1 MILIFKTALCSAYMV
16 NCSAPDK
23 PALLECLS
31 PVFEVSDI
39 CNSTVDGGLP
49 VKPVSSCNLDICT
62 VSFNIQNC
70 NPFNPYLHFARDIKI
85 FLGRPA
91 EIKAIVSK
99 SLMATMC
106 EWELLDITS
115 DKATENDINS
125 DGLCADEFKFH
136 IRLRC
141 RATKYMVNVLF
152 LSCFPH
158 SVDRSAFKM
167 TLILS
172 YTVFPL
178 IMNDLL
184 PGTGNTIPLI
194 CVFFSICL
202 PLMVASLR
210 QINPIT
216 NLLCGSADFSPVLHW
231 IRVLTQFLGFLVSMA
246 PMNKKSRA
254 SEIDLKTTTAVENIE
269 DYEGPQEKNGPAVED
284 GAVQELK
291 KGGKD
296 LQDIHRQVNQ
306 GSEDWMQCCSL
317 KVRPSK
323 LLLIF
328 ISLLMHAQYS
338 STILNCSNPDTPSVL
353 EALSPVFNLNAIRPV
368 VNITTVTN
376 VGLFLTVFGILG
388 VDEKAQLLT
397 TFLWPDIQWENE
409 FTKWDPENCGTTRIS
424 IPRTNLWVPDI
435 VINEIM
441 DENTAPNVPYT
452 YVLSNGI
459 VSDSQP
465 VKAVTSCRLDI
476 YLFPFDIQNCTLTFN
491 SFTLKSNALQLY
503 LTETPERMFEY
514 SKSRMETMGEW
525 ELIGITAKKYTL
537 PSTASGFYDEIR
549 FHISLRRQAMLY
561 VVNLLLPSC
570 FLITV
575 DLFSFILPPN
585 EVDRSLFKMT
595 LILGYTVFLL
605 IMNDLLPV
613 TGNAI
618 PLINVFLSMCLT
630 MMVGSLLETIVVTS
644 FLHGSSNYSR
654 APRWIR
660 VLFLKILGRLV
671 CLPPKPRDRNDTVIQ
686 NPVTQEMPIY
696 SPVTEESKTL
706 EQKGP
711 LGEDKTLQELR
722 SLGRGLQA
730 IHLQLEKHLSKSLST
745 EEWIQIGLIIDRLL
759 FILYIIFITVSFITI
774 IIIWVVSYNAA

>member
-1 MILIFKTALCSAYMV
+1 
-16 NCSAPDK
+16 
-23 PALLECLS
+23 
-31 PVFEVSDI
+31 
-39 CNSTVDGGLP
+39 
-49 VKPVSSCNLDICT
+49 
-62 VSFNIQNC
+62 
-70 NPFNPYLHFARDIKI
+70 
-85 FLGRPA
+85 
-91 EIKAIVSK
+91 
-99 SLMATMC
+99 
-106 EWELLDITS
+106 
-115 DKATENDINS
+115 
-125 DGLCADEFKFH
+125 
-136 IRLRC
+136 
-141 RATKYMVNVLF
+141 
-152 LSCFPH
+152 
-158 SVDRSAFKM
+158 
-167 TLILS
+167 
-172 YTVFPL
+172 
-178 IMNDLL
+178 
-184 PGTGNTIPLI
+184 
-194 CVFFSICL
+194 
-202 PLMVASLR
+202 MVASR
-210 QINPIT
+210 FYIVFMFT
-216 NLLCGSADFSPVLHW
+216 SAWFVL
-231 IRVLTQFLGFLVSMA
+231 Q
-246 PMNKKSRA
+246 
-254 SEIDLKTTTAVENIE
+254 
-269 DYEGPQEKNGPAVED
+269 
-284 GAVQELK
+284 
-291 KGGKD
+291 
-296 LQDIHRQVNQ
+296 
-306 GSEDWMQCCSL
+306 
-317 KVRPSK
+317 
-323 LLLIF
+323 
-328 ISLLMHAQYS
+328 
-338 STILNCSNPDTPSVL
+338 
-353 EALSPVFNLNAIRPV
+353 
-368 VNITTVTN
+368 
-376 VGLFLTVFGILG
+376 
-388 VDEKAQLLT
+388 
-397 TFLWPDIQWENE
+397 QWENE

-491 SFTLKSNALQLY
+491 SFTLKSKFMRIFHK
-503 LTETPERMFEY
+503 RMFEY
-514 SKSRMETMGEW
+514 SKSRMATMGEW

-537 PSTASGFYDEIR
+537 PSTASVLTLLQ
-549 FHISLRRQAMLY
+549 ISLRRQAMLY

-686 NPVTQEMPIY
+686 NPVTQE
-696 SPVTEESKTL
+696 ESKTL
-706 EQKGP
+706 EKKGP

>member
-1 MILIFKTALCSAYMV
+1 
-16 NCSAPDK
+16 
-23 PALLECLS
+23 
-31 PVFEVSDI
+31 
-39 CNSTVDGGLP
+39 
-49 VKPVSSCNLDICT
+49 
-62 VSFNIQNC
+62 
-70 NPFNPYLHFARDIKI
+70 
-85 FLGRPA
+85 
-91 EIKAIVSK
+91 
-99 SLMATMC
+99 
-106 EWELLDITS
+106 
-115 DKATENDINS
+115 
-125 DGLCADEFKFH
+125 
-136 IRLRC
+136 
-141 RATKYMVNVLF
+141 
-152 LSCFPH
+152 
-158 SVDRSAFKM
+158 
-167 TLILS
+167 
-172 YTVFPL
+172 
-178 IMNDLL
+178 
-184 PGTGNTIPLI
+184 
-194 CVFFSICL
+194 
-202 PLMVASLR
+202 
-210 QINPIT
+210 
-216 NLLCGSADFSPVLHW
+216 
-231 IRVLTQFLGFLVSMA
+231 
-246 PMNKKSRA
+246 
-254 SEIDLKTTTAVENIE
+254 
-269 DYEGPQEKNGPAVED
+269 
-284 GAVQELK
+284 
-291 KGGKD
+291 
-296 LQDIHRQVNQ
+296 
-306 GSEDWMQCCSL
+306 
-317 KVRPSK
+317 
-323 LLLIF
+323 
-328 ISLLMHAQYS
+328 
-338 STILNCSNPDTPSVL
+338 
-353 EALSPVFNLNAIRPV
+353 NLNAIRPV

-376 VGLFLTVFGILG
+376 VGLFLTVFASRFYIVFMFTSAWFVL
-388 VDEKAQLLT
+388 Q
-397 TFLWPDIQWENE
+397 QWENE

-424 IPRTNLWVPDI
+424 ISRTNLWVPDI

-491 SFTLKSNALQLY
+491 SFTLKSKFMRIY
-503 LTETPERMFEY
+503 HKRMFEY
-514 SKSRMETMGEW
+514 SKSRMATMGEW

-660 VLFLKILGRLV
+660 VLFLKILGRL
-671 CLPPKPRDRNDTVIQ
+671 
-686 NPVTQEMPIY
+686 
-696 SPVTEESKTL
+696 TL

-730 IHLQLEKHLSKSLST
+730 IHLQLEKHLSKSTST

>member
-1 MILIFKTALCSAYMV
+1 M
-16 NCSAPDK
+16 
-23 PALLECLS
+23 
-31 PVFEVSDI
+31 
-39 CNSTVDGGLP
+39 
-49 VKPVSSCNLDICT
+49 
-62 VSFNIQNC
+62 
-70 NPFNPYLHFARDIKI
+70 
-85 FLGRPA
+85 
-91 EIKAIVSK
+91 
-99 SLMATMC
+99 
-106 EWELLDITS
+106 
-115 DKATENDINS
+115 
-125 DGLCADEFKFH
+125 
-136 IRLRC
+136 
-141 RATKYMVNVLF
+141 
-152 LSCFPH
+152 
-158 SVDRSAFKM
+158 
-167 TLILS
+167 
-172 YTVFPL
+172 
-178 IMNDLL
+178 
-184 PGTGNTIPLI
+184 
-194 CVFFSICL
+194 
-202 PLMVASLR
+202 
-210 QINPIT
+210 
-216 NLLCGSADFSPVLHW
+216 
-231 IRVLTQFLGFLVSMA
+231 
-246 PMNKKSRA
+246 
-254 SEIDLKTTTAVENIE
+254 
-269 DYEGPQEKNGPAVED
+269 
-284 GAVQELK
+284 
-291 KGGKD
+291 
-296 LQDIHRQVNQ
+296 
-306 GSEDWMQCCSL
+306 
-317 KVRPSK
+317 
-323 LLLIF
+323 
-328 ISLLMHAQYS
+328 
-338 STILNCSNPDTPSVL
+338 
-353 EALSPVFNLNAIRPV
+353 
-368 VNITTVTN
+368 NITTVTN
-376 VGLFLTVFGILG
+376 VGLFLIVFGIMG

-397 TFLWPDIQWENE
+397 TLLWSDIQIG
-409 FTKWDPENCGTTRIS
+409 KPIS
-424 IPRTNLWVPDI
+424 DI
-435 VINEIM
+435 KVLRLGMHRYRM

-452 YVLSNGI
+452 YMHSDGT

-465 VKAVTSCRLDI
+465 IKAVTSCRLDI

-503 LTETPERMFEY
+503 LAGTLERMFEY
-514 SKSRMETMGEW
+514 SKSMTATMGEW

-575 DLFSFILPPN
+575 DLFSFILPPK

-613 TGNAI
+613 TGNDI

-686 NPVTQEMPIY
+686 NPVTQEMPVY
-696 SPVTEESKTL
+696 SPVTEEYKTL

-722 SLGRGLQA
+722 SLGRVLQA
-730 IHLQLEKHLSKSLST
+730 IRLQVEQHLSKSLST

>member
-1 MILIFKTALCSAYMV
+1 
-16 NCSAPDK
+16 
-23 PALLECLS
+23 
-31 PVFEVSDI
+31 
-39 CNSTVDGGLP
+39 
-49 VKPVSSCNLDICT
+49 
-62 VSFNIQNC
+62 
-70 NPFNPYLHFARDIKI
+70 
-85 FLGRPA
+85 
-91 EIKAIVSK
+91 
-99 SLMATMC
+99 
-106 EWELLDITS
+106 
-115 DKATENDINS
+115 
-125 DGLCADEFKFH
+125 
-136 IRLRC
+136 
-141 RATKYMVNVLF
+141 
-152 LSCFPH
+152 
-158 SVDRSAFKM
+158 M

-194 CVFFSICL
+194 Y
-202 PLMVASLR
+202 
-210 QINPIT
+210 
-216 NLLCGSADFSPVLHW
+216 
-231 IRVLTQFLGFLVSMA
+231 
-246 PMNKKSRA
+246 
-254 SEIDLKTTTAVENIE
+254 LKTTTAVENIE

-388 VDEKAQLLT
+388 V
-397 TFLWPDIQWENE
+397 QWENE

-514 SKSRMETMGEW
+514 SKSRMATMGEW

-706 EQKGP
+706 EKKGP

-774 IIIWVVSYNAA
+774 IIIWYHHHQKSVSIKPEAPRKVRMPLGPCLVGSYYHGSRGKPRGVGGKGPKMQAVD